1 LHIRDDHR
9 VGESKQSLFEYTLRC
24 MSTQA
29 FDALLSCGVRDLTG
43 LLGLTVEGLRQ
54 AGIPSRITAEL
65 MLIQLQLRE
74 QTQSSQQKNG
84 SGQDTAIDK
93 SIPEERQEPNDA
105 RSISVPKLLQDTQIP
120 KDLMNNL
127 STRAQDALV
136 REEILTC
143 QRLLQF
149 QEKDLTNLTEVGKK
163 TLYEILHLQEKIAQ
177 LHPELRQIL
186 VKTAQNEEPKCDH
199 RTSFSPWRAAY
210 LPPCREHRVSDPA
223 EWSLL
228 SRTLPEIFNVTLPH
242 SSSSIDAAQFT
253 INDLGIPPIDVDRLR
268 GMVLFPED
276 PADVLFSIS
285 VSYLLDASIGDKTL
299 SIILDYLARI
309 CGFTDRFHIIENLSD
324 IAIFADIKTSL
335 FEEFL
340 LAEFSNLGSILTSV
354 LNAPITKVGDIE
366 KMSERSIIERCGF
379 TIQGLKALQC
389 IWKIKGQAL
398 KIEKAMPQGLPV
410 EAYVGFEPLV
420 DAFVQSVV
428 GYGAFGKTSKLNMAS
443 SAGNDLRLQAC
454 RFLRA
459 TPTST
464 KRHYNLLKGR
474 LGWLDGRKWTLEELG
489 QRENLTRERVRQIE
503 QKLMSFLQK
512 PRTLERL
519 YRLWLAVNEAVTA
532 AGGVCWVAEVAESL
546 RKRWQWPTLPSDEA
560 LATLIDL
567 SSNYDV
573 DWTPPIK
580 IIMPHCKCVSCTEVG
595 TALAKTVETQ
605 PNGMLPF
612 GQAFS
617 IMGEFCQ
624 GQPCYKS
631 SSVLQF
637 STAYLHFLADA
648 IENIEADDIGFY
660 TQYAWGIKY
669 GKSRTLIVETVLRDA
684 GRAMHFTEVR
694 AEVNKDLSIYQQ
706 LSERNIYGYISRA
719 PNLLLWDRGTYIH
732 RDHISIPFNII
743 AKIEKDLITRL
754 EENIPYLSVS
764 GIFEKHKDDL
774 LTLGV
779 PSESAL
785 YSCLR
790 ESNSQALVYPE
801 YPYIMRRESHEPR
814 LPLQLVLEEFVLDQE
829 RMVTLDQIRK
839 YAVDKLCV
847 YEPLFTAY
855 YIQHIPNLLRVDH
868 GKYIHLYQLE
878 IHKDKLEPIIAHLN
892 ILLSSSNHVSAIKLF
907 NDKKITCKLLGI
919 TTPISLFSII
929 QIFYSDQFNLSRYPS
944 IRLPAGI
951 ADGGRSNGVVSEVI
965 RYIRE
970 KETPC
975 SFAELYQHFVDDL
988 GYEQMSLHHL
998 FYSCNEIIRYSRG
1011 VVVHIETLAW
1021 TEGKQAVL
1029 ELLAAS
1035 HLRNRESSGKAFGL
1049 ISNLFEYMYDQL
1061 PELPPHISWTLTLVN
1076 ELLSRGENYR
1086 ILGTQRNAFV
1096 SVPNS
1101 YGIENLDDLLYY
1113 ILDAEYEG
1121 AANIDHF
1128 LSDMREAGIMKKNLT
1143 SLMLGSDSRVVIDGN
1158 VVQLARLH
1166 DSVKRA

>member
-1 LHIRDDHR
+1 
-9 VGESKQSLFEYTLRC
+9 

-454 RFLRA
+454 IFLRA

-503 QKLMSFLQK
+503 QKLMSFLQ
-512 PRTLERL
+512 
-519 YRLWLAVNEAVTA
+519 
-532 AGGVCWVAEVAESL
+532 
-546 RKRWQWPTLPSDEA
+546 
-560 LATLIDL
+560 
-567 SSNYDV
+567 
-573 DWTPPIK
+573 
-580 IIMPHCKCVSCTEVG
+580 
-595 TALAKTVETQ
+595 
-605 PNGMLPF
+605 
-612 GQAFS
+612 
-617 IMGEFCQ
+617 
-624 GQPCYKS
+624 
-631 SSVLQF
+631 
-637 STAYLHFLADA
+637 
-648 IENIEADDIGFY
+648 
-660 TQYAWGIKY
+660 
-669 GKSRTLIVETVLRDA
+669 
-684 GRAMHFTEVR
+684 
-694 AEVNKDLSIYQQ
+694 
-706 LSERNIYGYISRA
+706 
-719 PNLLLWDRGTYIH
+719 
-732 RDHISIPFNII
+732 
-743 AKIEKDLITRL
+743 
-754 EENIPYLSVS
+754 
-764 GIFEKHKDDL
+764 
-774 LTLGV
+774 
-779 PSESAL
+779 
-785 YSCLR
+785 
-790 ESNSQALVYPE
+790 
-801 YPYIMRRESHEPR
+801 
-814 LPLQLVLEEFVLDQE
+814 
-829 RMVTLDQIRK
+829 
-839 YAVDKLCV
+839 
-847 YEPLFTAY
+847 
-855 YIQHIPNLLRVDH
+855 
-868 GKYIHLYQLE
+868 
-878 IHKDKLEPIIAHLN
+878 
-892 ILLSSSNHVSAIKLF
+892 
-907 NDKKITCKLLGI
+907 
-919 TTPISLFSII
+919 
-929 QIFYSDQFNLSRYPS
+929 
-944 IRLPAGI
+944 
-951 ADGGRSNGVVSEVI
+951 
-965 RYIRE
+965 
-970 KETPC
+970 
-975 SFAELYQHFVDDL
+975 
-988 GYEQMSLHHL
+988 
-998 FYSCNEIIRYSRG
+998 
-1011 VVVHIETLAW
+1011 
-1021 TEGKQAVL
+1021 
-1029 ELLAAS
+1029 
-1035 HLRNRESSGKAFGL
+1035 
-1049 ISNLFEYMYDQL
+1049 
-1061 PELPPHISWTLTLVN
+1061 
-1076 ELLSRGENYR
+1076 
-1086 ILGTQRNAFV
+1086 
-1096 SVPNS
+1096 
-1101 YGIENLDDLLYY
+1101 
-1113 ILDAEYEG
+1113 
-1121 AANIDHF
+1121 
-1128 LSDMREAGIMKKNLT
+1128 
-1143 SLMLGSDSRVVIDGN
+1143 
-1158 VVQLARLH
+1158 
-1166 DSVKRA
+1166 